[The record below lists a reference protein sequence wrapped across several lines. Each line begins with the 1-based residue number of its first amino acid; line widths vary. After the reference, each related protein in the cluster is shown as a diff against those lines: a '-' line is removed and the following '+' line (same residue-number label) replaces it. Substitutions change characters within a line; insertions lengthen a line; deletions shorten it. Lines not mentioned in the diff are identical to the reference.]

1 MTAQQ
6 QISHGPMA
14 AMHLCETEFQDG
26 GRQDE
31 LIASWTNFA
40 CHCGSCIFDIRA
52 VIVKRRDESK
62 LIACRTAFSTVNRAK
77 RAHRH
82 R

>member
-14 AMHLCETEFQDG
+14 AMRLCENEFQDG

-31 LIASWTNFA
+31 LVASWTDFA
-40 CHCGSCIFDIRA
+40 CYCGSCIFDIRV
-52 VIVKRRDESK
+52 VIDDRRDESK
-62 LIACRTAFSTVNRAK
+62 LIACRTAFSAVNRNK
-77 RAHRH
+77 RAYRN